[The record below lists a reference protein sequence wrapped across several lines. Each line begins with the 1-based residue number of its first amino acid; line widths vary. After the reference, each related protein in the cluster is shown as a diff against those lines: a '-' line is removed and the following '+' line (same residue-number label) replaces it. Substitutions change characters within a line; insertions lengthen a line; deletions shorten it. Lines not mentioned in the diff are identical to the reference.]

1 MIDRS
6 HEIDYKLNTGKPTC
20 AACGAT
26 GDALDNPCAQSLS
39 LDEALTQIITE
50 AAISTGIEAIQGK
63 IFVDTLLNKLKTLN
77 LAKRKGSHWDGK
89 AVGIYR
95 TTHTGIAVESFYHPG
110 SVQIYPINALFTW
123 RVKK

>member
-6 HEIDYKLNTGKPTC
+6 HEIDYKLNTHKPTC
-20 AACGAT
+20 AVCGAT
-26 GDALDNPCAQSLS
+26 GDGLDNPCAQSPS

-50 AAISTGIEAIQGK
+50 AAIY
-63 IFVDTLLNKLKTLN
+63 
-77 LAKRKGSHWDGK
+77 GK
-89 AVGIYR
+89 AAGIYR